1 MNDKQAKLVF
11 AVDCSGSLFN
21 MVKSVHHLRQLQSLL
36 DEVQQSNPQYSV
48 KVLLFDNFLLGQY
61 DLATNLYDLKLE
73 EVNGGGGTSAQVVI
87 DFCKE
92 SNIDKAYIVTDG
104 YVPFFE
110 ADNIDVTCYITK
122 DGCEVKNATNIPI
135 NIEA

>member
-1 MNDKQAKLVF
+1 MKLNKLVF

-21 MVKSVHHLRQLQSLL
+21 MVESVHHLRQLQSLL
-36 DEVQQSNPQYSV
+36 DEVQRSNPQYSV

-92 SNIDKAYIVTDG
+92 NSIDKAYIVTDG
-104 YVPFFE
+104 YFPSLTI
-110 ADNIDVTCYITK
+110 DNIDVTCYIVRN
-122 DGCEVKNATNIPI
+122 GCKVENVTNIMV
-135 NIEA
+135 NMEA